1 MGAIRYLLALL
12 LGQLLP
18 AQAQPLVDHH
28 QHLFSP
34 AAVELSGG
42 RVKQVSATDL
52 AAFLDEAQI
61 ERAVVLSLAYQYAN
75 PNRPPVDDEYR
86 KVRAENEW
94 TSRQVAQLSG
104 RLQGLCSFNPLED
117 YALEEL
123 EHCAQDPN
131 LNSGLKLHFGNSDVD
146 LEDPEGLARVQAVF
160 RSANVKD
167 MAILVHIRPSVTR
180 NRPYGAALARLFLDE
195 LLPAAPDVT
204 VQIAHLAGAGGY
216 DDPAIDDALQ
226 VYVDAV
232 ARDDPRMVNVYF
244 DVSGVAGIG
253 EWRDKRDRIATRI
266 RQLGLQRMLFGSDG
280 TPDLLR
286 PRDAWAMFR
295 ELPLTDAEFDVIMN
309 NMAPYLR

>member
-1 MGAIRYLLALL
+1 MSAIRYLAALL
-12 LGQLLP
+12 LNPVLP
-18 AQAQPLVDHH
+18 ALGQPLVDHH

-34 AAVELSGG
+34 AVVERAGG
-42 RVKQVSATDL
+42 NTKQVSATDL
-52 AAFLDEAQI
+52 AGFLDEAGI

-94 TSRQVAQLSG
+94 TSRQVRELPG
-104 RLQGLCSFNPLED
+104 RLQGFCSFDPLAD
-117 YALEEL
+117 YALQEL
-123 EHCAQDPN
+123 ELCAQDPN

-146 LEDPEGLARVQAVF
+146 LEHPDSLARVQAIF
-160 RSANVKD
+160 RSANANG
-167 MAILVHIRPSVTR
+167 MAILLHIRPSVTR
-180 NRPYGAALARLFLDE
+180 NRPYGATLAQLFLDE

-216 DDPAIDDALQ
+216 DDPAIDEALR

-232 ARDDPRMVNVYF
+232 ARNDPRMTHVYF
-244 DVSGVAGIG
+244 DVSGVAGLG
-253 EWRDKRDRIATRI
+253 DWRDKRDLIATRI
-266 RQLGLQRMLFGSDG
+266 RQLGLQRILFGSDG

-295 ELPLTDAEFDVIMN
+295 ELPLTDAELDLIMSN
-309 NMAPYLR
+309 VAPYLR